1 MEDHNKTSI
10 NLKEATFNYN
20 KYNCSFGNYNIHGV
34 SSFKLCKKY
43 EKKLKYLEE
52 FYSDI
57 VESEIIFKALND
69 KNLLNYEQINE
80 YAKNYS
86 EAVSVFMH

>member
-1 MEDHNKTSI
+1 MEDHI
-10 NLKEATFNYN
+10 NALRDLKETTFNYN

-43 EKKLKYLEE
+43 ENKLKYLED

-57 VESEIIFKALND
+57 VESEVSFKAMND
-69 KNLLNYEQINE
+69 KNLLNKEEIN
-80 YAKNYS
+80 N
-86 EAVSVFMH
+86 

>member
-1 MEDHNKTSI
+1 MEDHN
-10 NLKEATFNYN
+10 NALRELKESTFNYN
-20 KYNCSFGNYNIHGV
+20 KYNLSFGNYNIHGV

-57 VESEIIFKALND
+57 VESEVSFKAMND
-69 KNLLNYEQINE
+69 KNLLNKEEIN
-80 YAKNYS
+80 N
-86 EAVSVFMH
+86 